1 MKTLIHQVCFCSY
14 YSIIGSKTKQNYGK
28 IELIIKIISTAI
40 EKLDSLKESALA
52 KCLAWT
58 KIQVQINL
66 DYKPDAYAFKNIEEM
81 KKIKPSL
88 QVKLGWMK
96 EYSALNNQQ
105 DIYTITNL
113 NPTQKLSYSNVL
125 HSIGKLPLE
134 SDKENNNDTIKPKIS
149 SNKIA
154 FSDINQELLNFES
167 PLFNIFK
174 LEENVGQK
182 NILPTISCF
191 VFASLGL
198 YSIIDYNK
206 YECYLEAIV
215 KGYDRANPYH
225 TDLHAADMVQTTLL
239 YIIYG
244 DLQKQLHLSDIDIV
258 ALFISGAIHDYKH
271 PGLTNNFLIATK
283 NGIAIRYNDRSV
295 LENYHTSESFNLL
308 MRKKEYNIFDG
319 LSVDEYKL
327 IRKRIVEC
335 VLATDMTLHNKE
347 FQFLKVRVQTYS
359 VSKGENIDKIFENLD
374 NVTKFNIQQEFLN
387 VLIHAA
393 DVSNPT
399 KPLDIYIYWA
409 EKVVEEFFKQ
419 GDIERELGISISFL
433 CDRHTVSLPQS
444 QIGFIEGIV
453 NPLFSVI
460 VEYFPNLV
468 FTVENINI
476 NLEYFKKL
484 KEEEKKEAC

>member
-1 MKTLIHQVCFCSY
+1 MR
-14 YSIIGSKTKQNYGK
+14 
-28 IELIIKIISTAI
+28 E
-40 EKLDSLKESALA
+40 
-52 KCLAWT
+52 
-58 KIQVQINL
+58 
-66 DYKPDAYAFKNIEEM
+66 
-81 KKIKPSL
+81 
-88 QVKLGWMK
+88 
-96 EYSALNNQQ
+96 
-105 DIYTITNL
+105 
-113 NPTQKLSYSNVL
+113 LSY
-125 HSIGKLPLE
+125 
-134 SDKENNNDTIKPKIS
+134 
-149 SNKIA
+149 
-154 FSDINQELLNFES
+154 
-167 PLFNIFK
+167 
-174 LEENVGQK
+174 
-182 NILPTISCF
+182 
-191 VFASLGL
+191 
-198 YSIIDYNK
+198 
-206 YECYLEAIV
+206 
-215 KGYDRANPYH
+215 
-225 TDLHAADMVQTTLL
+225 
-239 YIIYG
+239 
-244 DLQKQLHLSDIDIV
+244 
-258 ALFISGAIHDYKH
+258 
-271 PGLTNNFLIATK
+271 
-283 NGIAIRYNDRSV
+283 
-295 LENYHTSESFNLL
+295 TSESFNLF
-308 MRKKEYNIFDG
+308 RQKKECNIFDG